1 MAQTT
6 YTIVIDDAYVIPGG
20 ALTKEQYVNYV
31 MNYAAESYMKQYK
44 TADVDS
50 GIQAATDA
58 YNASL
63 PPASASNP

>member
-6 YTIVIDDAYVIPGG
+6 YNVVIDDDYVIPVGD
-20 ALTKEQYVNYV
+20 LTKEQYVTYV

-44 TADVDS
+44 TATVND

-63 PPASASNP
+63 PAPTPTP